1 MQGPRTPEPQV
12 AVIVG
17 RGCEKL
23 AEIEKRTGAK
33 IALTRPAADRFREI
47 TLQGPDAVRMPTPR
61 FIFFFSNPTLA
72 IAGYTGKPACKFQSA
87 NQFFDF
93 RIVWRERMSYCSL
106 QPPCTVTDLP

>member
-1 MQGPRTPEPQV
+1 MLRCKIEMQGPRTPEPQV

-61 FIFFFSNPTLA
+61 FTFFFPIRRWRLLDIPENR
-72 IAGYTGKPACKFQSA
+72 PANSKVPINFS
-87 NQFFDF
+87 
-93 RIVWRERMSYCSL
+93 ISG
-106 QPPCTVTDLP
+106 